1 MGTHPLPLFSNPE
14 LHTIGMLYKMQF
26 PSPSV
31 LYPLGHDIVDGGLL
45 VYIGEHS
52 SYVFWIKSDAHTTG
66 GN

>member
-45 VYIGEHS
+45 GLIGEHS
-52 SYVFWIKSDAHTTG
+52 SYVF
-66 GN
+66 